1 MQSILWAATGTGFTF
16 LMTTLGAAMVFLFRK
31 QLNASIQRI
40 FLGFAAGVMIAA
52 SVWSLLIPAMEEAEA
67 SGLPGWLP
75 AVGGFVLGIGFLLL
89 LDVLL
94 PHLHVDARQPEGLH
108 SSWRRTTLL
117 VLAVTLHNIPEGMA
131 VGLSFALA
139 AQHAGEGAALS
150 GALALALGIG
160 IQNFPEGAA
169 ISLPLRQEGLSAG
182 RAFLY
187 GSASGVVE
195 PVFGILVV
203 LVAGT
208 IAAPHA
214 LAAVLRRRGH
224 DVCGCGGA
232 HPRGPLGG
240 AFQHRHPGS
249 HGGLPAHD
257 GAGRGAGVSRPTLC
271 GRGGPCGRPRPGHS
285 LAGGDEPRPYGA
297 EVSRLLRTRSTQAS
311 SIRSAGVCRRSA
323 ARKRS
328 SAG

>member
-67 SGLPGWLP
+67 SG
-75 AVGGFVLGIGFLLL
+75 LGIGFLLL

-203 LVAGT
+203 LAAGT
-208 IAAPHA
+208 IQPLMPWLLSFAAGAMMYVVVEELIPEAHLGEHSNTGTLGVMAGFLLMMVLDVA
-214 LAAVLRRRGH
+214 LG
-224 DVCGCGGA
+224 
-232 HPRGPLGG
+232 
-240 AFQHRHPGS
+240 
-249 HGGLPAHD
+249 
-257 GAGRGAGVSRPTLC
+257 
-271 GRGGPCGRPRPGHS
+271 
-285 LAGGDEPRPYGA
+285 
-297 EVSRLLRTRSTQAS
+297 
-311 SIRSAGVCRRSA
+311 
-323 ARKRS
+323 
-328 SAG
+328 